1 MKKLYVYVALA
12 AMGVMAACSKNDN
25 VDPQGNGGN
34 TVIDDNSPVAVELGV
49 SGVNLDVNVTPK
61 SKAAGALD
69 TWNSQALYIY
79 AFDRTEDDF
88 TTAAFIDNVQG
99 TAPAASTPDPQPGD
113 TLGVITLTNP
123 AYPGEPFYYSGSTV
137 YDFYGYYIDDAA
149 VESAVSAGAV
159 VPTETAT
166 SIYVP
171 FRINGTQDL
180 MVAKADPA
188 VDVEGA
194 TETVESTRA
203 YSAYAA
209 RRGVQPTLRFRHLLS
224 RFNFE
229 IKPGAASADN
239 VTVDSIALVSK
250 VEGEL
255 VVVSAN
261 AEDLGLN
268 NIVEGT
274 LDTLCLPGIAAEGVK
289 TETFNSGLSKE
300 EQTSKA
306 VGTNLLVIPGETSY
320 ELLVWLSNDNGDSP
334 IAPQVAQVTLRESAT
349 FDAGKVYTVTI
360 MIYGLESV
368 EVSASLTG
376 WQDGGTVTIDP
387 DEDMIPG
394 QDDEE
399 EVIEP
404 EP

>member
-88 TTAAFIDNVQG
+88 TTVAFIDNVQG

-188 VDVEGA
+188 VDVKGA

-289 TETFNSGLSKE
+289 TATFDAESDKDN
-300 EQTSKA
+300 QTPTV

-334 IAPQVAQVTLRESAT
+334 IAPQVAQVTLPGSAT

-376 WQDGGTVTIDP
+376 WQDGGDITIDP
-387 DEDMIPG
+387 DI
-394 QDDEE
+394 
-399 EVIEP
+399 
-404 EP
+404 

>member
-88 TTAAFIDNVQG
+88 TTVAFIDNVQG

-188 VDVEGA
+188 VDVKGA

-289 TETFNSGLSKE
+289 TETFNSGLSKK

-334 IAPQVAQVTLRESAT
+334 IAPQVAQVTLPGSAT

-387 DEDMIPG
+387 DQIPTTG
-394 QDDEE
+394 QEE
-399 EVIEP
+399 PVEP
-404 EP
+404 

>member
-88 TTAAFIDNVQG
+88 TTVAFIDNVQG

-188 VDVEGA
+188 VDVKGA

-289 TETFNSGLSKE
+289 TATFDAESDKDN
-300 EQTSKA
+300 QTPTV

-334 IAPQVAQVTLRESAT
+334 IAPQVAQVTLPGSAT

-387 DEDMIPG
+387 DQIPTTG
-394 QDDEE
+394 QEE
-399 EVIEP
+399 PVEP
-404 EP
+404 

>member
-88 TTAAFIDNVQG
+88 KTAAFIDNVQG

-334 IAPQVAQVTLRESAT
+334 IAPQVAQVTLPESAT

-387 DEDMIPG
+387 DQIPTTG
-394 QDDEE
+394 QEE
-399 EVIEP
+399 PVEP
-404 EP
+404 

>member
-1 MKKLYVYVALA
+1 
-12 AMGVMAACSKNDN
+12 MAACSKNDN

-88 TTAAFIDNVQG
+88 KTAAFIDNVQG

-188 VDVEGA
+188 VDVKGA

-334 IAPQVAQVTLRESAT
+334 IAPQVAQVTLQESAT

-376 WQDGGTVTIDP
+376 WQDGGSVVIDP
-387 DEDMIPG
+387 DQDMIPG

>member
-1 MKKLYVYVALA
+1 M
-12 AMGVMAACSKNDN
+12 
-25 VDPQGNGGN
+25 
-34 TVIDDNSPVAVELGV
+34 
-49 SGVNLDVNVTPK
+49 
-61 SKAAGALD
+61 
-69 TWNSQALYIY
+69 
-79 AFDRTEDDF
+79 
-88 TTAAFIDNVQG
+88 
-99 TAPAASTPDPQPGD
+99 
-113 TLGVITLTNP
+113 
-123 AYPGEPFYYSGSTV
+123 

-334 IAPQVAQVTLRESAT
+334 IAPQVAQVTLQESAT

>member
-88 TTAAFIDNVQG
+88 KTAAFIDNVQG

>member
-88 TTAAFIDNVQG
+88 KTAAFIDNVQG

-113 TLGVITLTNP
+113 TLGVIILTNP

-334 IAPQVAQVTLRESAT
+334 IAPQVAQVTLQESAT

-387 DEDMIPG
+387 DQIPTTG
-394 QDDEE
+394 QEE
-399 EVIEP
+399 PVEP
-404 EP
+404 

>member
-88 TTAAFIDNVQG
+88 TTVAFIDNVQG

-300 EQTSKA
+300 EQTPKA

-320 ELLVWLSNDNGDSP
+320 NLLVWLSNDNGDSP
-334 IAPQVAQVTLRESAT
+334 IAPQVAQVTLLESAT

-360 MIYGLESV
+360 MIYGLEPV

-387 DEDMIPG
+387 DQIPTTG
-394 QDDEE
+394 QEE
-399 EVIEP
+399 PVEP
-404 EP
+404 

>member
-88 TTAAFIDNVQG
+88 TTVAFIDNVQG

-188 VDVEGA
+188 VDVKGA

-300 EQTSKA
+300 EQTPKA

-320 ELLVWLSNDNGDSP
+320 NLLVWLSNDNGDSP
-334 IAPQVAQVTLRESAT
+334 IAPQVAQVTLLESAT

-360 MIYGLESV
+360 MIYGLEPV

-387 DEDMIPG
+387 DQIPTTG
-394 QDDEE
+394 QEE
-399 EVIEP
+399 PVEP
-404 EP
+404 

>member
-88 TTAAFIDNVQG
+88 KTAAFIDNVQG

-334 IAPQVAQVTLRESAT
+334 IAPQVAQVTLLESAT

-376 WQDGGTVTIDP
+376 WQDGGSVVIDP
-387 DEDMIPG
+387 DQDMIPG

>member
-88 TTAAFIDNVQG
+88 TTVAFIDNVQG

-289 TETFNSGLSKE
+289 TATFDAESDKDN
-300 EQTSKA
+300 QTPTV

-334 IAPQVAQVTLRESAT
+334 IAPQVAQVTLPGSAT

-387 DEDMIPG
+387 DQIPTTG
-394 QDDEE
+394 QEE
-399 EVIEP
+399 PVEP
-404 EP
+404 

>member
-88 TTAAFIDNVQG
+88 KTAAFIDNVQG

-334 IAPQVAQVTLRESAT
+334 IAPQVAQVTLPGSAT

>member
-88 TTAAFIDNVQG
+88 KTAAFIDNVQG

-387 DEDMIPG
+387 DQIPTTG
-394 QDDEE
+394 QEE
-399 EVIEP
+399 PVEP
-404 EP
+404 

>member
-88 TTAAFIDNVQG
+88 KTAAFIDNVQG

-334 IAPQVAQVTLRESAT
+334 IAPQVAQVTLKESAT

>member
-61 SKAAGALD
+61 SKATGALD

-88 TTAAFIDNVQG
+88 TTVAFIDNVQG

-188 VDVEGA
+188 VDVKGA

-334 IAPQVAQVTLRESAT
+334 IAPQVAQVTLKESPT

-376 WQDGGTVTIDP
+376 WQDGGSVVIDP
-387 DEDMIPG
+387 DQDMIPG

>member
-88 TTAAFIDNVQG
+88 KTAAFIDNVQG

-289 TETFNSGLSKE
+289 TETFNTGETKE
-300 EQTSKA
+300 NQTAKA

-334 IAPQVAQVTLRESAT
+334 IAPQVAQVTLQESAT

-376 WQDGGTVTIDP
+376 WQDGGSVVIDP
-387 DEDMIPG
+387 DQDMIPG

>member
-25 VDPQGNGGN
+25 VNPQGNGGN

-88 TTAAFIDNVQG
+88 KTAAFIDNVQG

-289 TETFNSGLSKE
+289 TETFNTGETKE
-300 EQTSKA
+300 NQTAKA

-334 IAPQVAQVTLRESAT
+334 IAPQVAQVTLQESAT

-387 DEDMIPG
+387 DQIPTTG
-394 QDDEE
+394 QEE
-399 EVIEP
+399 PVEP
-404 EP
+404 

>member
-88 TTAAFIDNVQG
+88 KTAAFIDNVQG

-289 TETFNSGLSKE
+289 TETFNTGETKE
-300 EQTSKA
+300 NQTSKA

-334 IAPQVAQVTLRESAT
+334 IAPQVAQVTLPESAT

>member
-79 AFDRTEDDF
+79 AFDRTVADF

-188 VDVEGA
+188 VDVKGA

-239 VTVDSIALVSK
+239 VTVDSIALESK

-300 EQTSKA
+300 EQTPKA

-320 ELLVWLSNDNGDSP
+320 NLLVWLSNDNGDSP
-334 IAPQVAQVTLRESAT
+334 IAPQVAQVTLPESAT

-360 MIYGLESV
+360 MIYGLEPV

-376 WQDGGTVTIDP
+376 WQDGGSVVIDP
-387 DEDMIPG
+387 DQDMIPG

-399 EVIEP
+399 EVVEP

>member
-88 TTAAFIDNVQG
+88 KTAAFIDNVQG

-188 VDVEGA
+188 VDVKGA

-289 TETFNSGLSKE
+289 TATFDAESDKDN
-300 EQTSKA
+300 QTPTV

-334 IAPQVAQVTLRESAT
+334 IAPQVAQVTLQESAT

-387 DEDMIPG
+387 DQIPTTG
-394 QDDEE
+394 QEE
-399 EVIEP
+399 PVEP
-404 EP
+404 

>member
-1 MKKLYVYVALA
+1 MNDDRLMINDERKMKNKYSDMINRLLTLNFFAMRKLYVYVAMFA
-12 AMGVMAACSKNDN
+12 IGTMAACQKNNDVN
-25 VDPQGNGGN
+25 PQGGN
-34 TVIDDNSPVAVELGV
+34 DGVIDDNSPVAVELGV

-88 TTAAFIDNVQG
+88 TTVAFIDNVQG

-188 VDVEGA
+188 VDVKGA

-300 EQTSKA
+300 EQTPKA

-320 ELLVWLSNDNGDSP
+320 NLLVWLSNDNGDSP
-334 IAPQVAQVTLRESAT
+334 IAPQVAQVTLLESAT
-349 FDAGKVYTVTI
+349 FDAGKV
-360 MIYGLESV
+360 
-368 EVSASLTG
+368 
-376 WQDGGTVTIDP
+376 
-387 DEDMIPG
+387 
-394 QDDEE
+394 
-399 EVIEP
+399 
-404 EP
+404 

>member
-88 TTAAFIDNVQG
+88 KTAAFIDNVQG

-334 IAPQVAQVTLRESAT
+334 IAPQVAQVTLKESAT

-387 DEDMIPG
+387 DQIPTTG
-394 QDDEE
+394 QEE
-399 EVIEP
+399 PVEP
-404 EP
+404 

>member
-88 TTAAFIDNVQG
+88 TTVAFIDNVQG

-123 AYPGEPFYYSGSTV
+123 TYPGEPFYYSGSTV

-188 VDVEGA
+188 VDVKGA

-300 EQTSKA
+300 EQTPKA

-320 ELLVWLSNDNGDSP
+320 NLLVWLSNDKGDSP
-334 IAPQVAQVTLRESAT
+334 IAPQVAQVTLLESAT

-360 MIYGLESV
+360 MIYGLEPV

-387 DEDMIPG
+387 DQIPTTG
-394 QDDEE
+394 QEE
-399 EVIEP
+399 PVEP
-404 EP
+404 

>member
-88 TTAAFIDNVQG
+88 KKAAFIDNVQG
-99 TAPAASTPDPQPGD
+99 TAPAASSPDPLPGD
-113 TLGVITLTNP
+113 TLGQITLTNP
-123 AYPGEPFYYSGSTV
+123 AYTGEPFYYSGSTV

-289 TETFNSGLSKE
+289 TENFNSGSSKK

-334 IAPQVAQVTLRESAT
+334 IAPQVAQVTLPESAT

-387 DEDMIPG
+387 DQIPTTG
-394 QDDEE
+394 QEE
-399 EVIEP
+399 PVEP
-404 EP
+404 

>member
-34 TVIDDNSPVAVELGV
+34 TVIDDNSHGAVELGV

-88 TTAAFIDNVQG
+88 TTVAFIDNVQG

-188 VDVEGA
+188 VDVKGA

-300 EQTSKA
+300 EQTPKA

-320 ELLVWLSNDNGDSP
+320 NLLVWLSNDNGDSP
-334 IAPQVAQVTLRESAT
+334 IAPQVAQVTLLESAT

-360 MIYGLESV
+360 MIYGLEPV

-387 DEDMIPG
+387 DQIPTTG
-394 QDDEE
+394 QEE
-399 EVIEP
+399 PVEP
-404 EP
+404 